1 MSSLGMK
8 EQKKGKDREQ
18 ETVDTSTVNDAITI
32 DCGDNSPKLRYFQLF
47 RYAKKWELAC
57 VVIGL
62 LASAANG
69 FLMPLSMV
77 YFADIVD
84 DLISPK
90 PNILN
95 SILPQVKIYS
105 IIGGTSL
112 ILGFLQA
119 YLLLLVAER
128 QSKRL
133 RLLYFKGVLRQD
145 VEWHEKNVVG
155 SVITRLNDSIDQIEE
170 GIGANLTNFLRDM
183 SQFLTGLIIAFTKG
197 WKLTLVAVALMPII
211 SLVFT
216 ALALSIRSFVG
227 IEQKA
232 YSRAYSVAAEVLSA
246 VRTVLA
252 FGGEAEATKRYG
264 SELST
269 AQRAGVKRSM
279 AVGASVGMISFS
291 IFSVVAVLYYYGLVL
306 ITKEEYTPGKVVLV
320 IMNIVY
326 GSIALGRS
334 LPLMEFFLRAA
345 GVAQP
350 VFATIERVPVINSE
364 GGGRQLDA
372 LRGQIEFRDVSFSY
386 PQRPNIPVLRHF
398 NLKIAPGE
406 TVAVVGPSGSGK
418 STIMQLIQR
427 HYDADQG
434 QVLIDGV
441 DIRDLDVKWLREQLG
456 VVSQEP
462 VLFAGSVKTNISM
475 MKPGASQDEIEYS
488 AKIANAHDFIK
499 ELPEGYE
506 TWVGEGG
513 TGISGG
519 QKQRIAIARALLRNP
534 TILLLDEAT
543 SALDTRSEH
552 AVQTALDN
560 ASSGRSVVM
569 VAHRLT
575 TVRNAGRIIV
585 VDEGVVKETGTH
597 EDLLALGGIYA
608 GMWTSMKEE
617 ASEDKNPE
625 DASVEAELE
634 RLKGCF
640 SIKRSGKTESNRKRK
655 VKELPEEPAEPADDD
670 NLDANRNKSSSIT
683 WRTLKLSK
691 PYAHLLAVGYV
702 MAVGSGILEPSFAL
716 VYAETFDLYFEPVVF
731 KRIPTRAKLLAGMM
745 SLVGFLRFL
754 TVFCQYTALGVSGEK
769 LTKHMRKE
777 LFGTMLK
784 QEAGWF
790 DRPENQSG
798 NLTSRLATEVPC
810 LRKVSGE
817 RGGVIVE
824 GLVLVIVSLI
834 LAFYFSWQLALV
846 NLAFIPPLALFGAM
860 QAQDMVSSVG
870 TNSVAG
876 SEIVQESISAYR
888 TVTSLAVQ
896 MHFYSEFR
904 KKFLGARRE
913 KKKSRIIYSVVNAVA
928 QGVQFFQS
936 AAVYYVGAKLIDD
949 GTLTSPALFRVLV
962 LTFGAQG
969 LGRAVSFLPS
979 LNDAVNGA
987 RKIFVTLDRRSRLPA
1002 DKGEEPSVA
1011 VRGEVEFRDVHFRY
1025 PTRPGV
1031 EVLKGFQCTINSK
1044 TNTAFVG
1051 QSGCGKSTC
1060 LQLIQRLYDADIC
1073 DGSSGVF
1080 LDGTDLRHLK
1090 PSWIRRQIGIVSQEP
1105 NLFDMS
1111 IRDNI
1116 GYGALDRETTMEEI
1130 IEAARQANI
1139 HDFIESLPEG
1149 YDTSVGF
1156 RGSELSGGQKQ
1167 RIAIARVLLR
1177 KPAILLF
1184 DEATSAL
1191 DRESERVVQATL
1203 DKTMAAAERTCLMV
1217 AHRLTTVEKCHQI
1230 VVLQNGIKVE
1240 SGSPEALM
1248 RAEGVYFALHNA
1260 NAIMNSKGP
1269 L

>member
-8 EQKKGKDREQ
+8 EQKKGKDWEQ
-18 ETVDTSTVNDAITI
+18 ETVDTSTVYDAITV

-90 PNILN
+90 PNMLN
-95 SILPQVKIYS
+95 SILPQ
-105 IIGGTSL
+105 
-112 ILGFLQA
+112 
-119 YLLLLVAER
+119 
-128 QSKRL
+128 
-133 RLLYFKGVLRQD
+133 GVLRQD

-499 ELPEGYE
+499 GLPEGYE

-534 TILLLDEAT
+534 IILLLDEAT

-552 AVQTALDN
+552 AVQTALN
-560 ASSGRSVVM
+560 SASSGRSVVM

-575 TVRNAGRIIV
+575 TVRNSGRIIV

-608 GMWTSMKEE
+608 GMWTNMKEE

-670 NLDANRNKSSSIT
+670 SLDANRNKSSSIT

-731 KRIPTRAKLLAGMM
+731 KRIPTRAKLLA
-745 SLVGFLRFL
+745 
-754 TVFCQYTALGVSGEK
+754 
-769 LTKHMRKE
+769 
-777 LFGTMLK
+777 
-784 QEAGWF
+784 
-790 DRPENQSG
+790 
-798 NLTSRLATEVPC
+798 
-810 LRKVSGE
+810 
-817 RGGVIVE
+817 
-824 GLVLVIVSLI
+824 
-834 LAFYFSWQLALV
+834 
-846 NLAFIPPLALFGAM
+846 
-860 QAQDMVSSVG
+860 
-870 TNSVAG
+870 VAG

-949 GTLTSPALFRVLV
+949 GTLTSPALFRVSNV
-962 LTFGAQG
+962 PLTARLTQHSSAS
-969 LGRAVSFLPS
+969 RAVGSRPVYS
-979 LNDAVNGA
+979 LSNDYMM
-987 RKIFVTLDRRSRLPA
+987 RTFVTDR
-1002 DKGEEPSVA
+1002 
-1011 VRGEVEFRDVHFRY
+1011 VEFFW
-1025 PTRPGV
+1025 
-1031 EVLKGFQCTINSK
+1031 
-1044 TNTAFVG
+1044 TAL
-1051 QSGCGKSTC
+1051 TC
-1060 LQLIQRLYDADIC
+1060 
-1073 DGSSGVF
+1073 
-1080 LDGTDLRHLK
+1080 
-1090 PSWIRRQIGIVSQEP
+1090 
-1105 NLFDMS
+1105 
-1111 IRDNI
+1111 
-1116 GYGALDRETTMEEI
+1116 
-1130 IEAARQANI
+1130 
-1139 HDFIESLPEG
+1139 
-1149 YDTSVGF
+1149 
-1156 RGSELSGGQKQ
+1156 
-1167 RIAIARVLLR
+1167 AI
-1177 KPAILLF
+1177 
-1184 DEATSAL
+1184 
-1191 DRESERVVQATL
+1191 
-1203 DKTMAAAERTCLMV
+1203 
-1217 AHRLTTVEKCHQI
+1217 
-1230 VVLQNGIKVE
+1230 
-1240 SGSPEALM
+1240 
-1248 RAEGVYFALHNA
+1248 
-1260 NAIMNSKGP
+1260 
-1269 L
+1269 

>member
-499 ELPEGYE
+499 ELPE
-506 TWVGEGG
+506 
-513 TGISGG
+513 
-519 QKQRIAIARALLRNP
+519 
-534 TILLLDEAT
+534 
-543 SALDTRSEH
+543 
-552 AVQTALDN
+552 
-560 ASSGRSVVM
+560 
-569 VAHRLT
+569 
-575 TVRNAGRIIV
+575 
-585 VDEGVVKETGTH
+585 
-597 EDLLALGGIYA
+597 
-608 GMWTSMKEE
+608 KEE

-949 GTLTSPALFRVLV
+949 GTLTSPALFRSVLV

>member
-8 EQKKGKDREQ
+8 EQKKGKDWEQ
-18 ETVDTSTVNDAITI
+18 ETADTSTVNDAITV

-95 SILPQVKIYS
+95 SILPQTTTVFS
-105 IIGGTSL
+105 ADEETEEGWPVVL
-112 ILGFLQA
+112 FLLHRKSHVEEYGISTVFECQ
-119 YLLLLVAER
+119 
-128 QSKRL
+128 Q
-133 RLLYFKGVLRQD
+133 GVLRQD

-320 IMNIVY
+320 IMNI
-326 GSIALGRS
+326 
-334 LPLMEFFLRAA
+334 
-345 GVAQP
+345 
-350 VFATIERVPVINSE
+350 
-364 GGGRQLDA
+364 
-372 LRGQIEFRDVSFSY
+372 
-386 PQRPNIPVLRHF
+386 
-398 NLKIAPGE
+398 
-406 TVAVVGPSGSGK
+406 
-418 STIMQLIQR
+418 
-427 HYDADQG
+427 
-434 QVLIDGV
+434 
-441 DIRDLDVKWLREQLG
+441 
-456 VVSQEP
+456 
-462 VLFAGSVKTNISM
+462 
-475 MKPGASQDEIEYS
+475 
-488 AKIANAHDFIK
+488 
-499 ELPEGYE
+499 
-506 TWVGEGG
+506 
-513 TGISGG
+513 
-519 QKQRIAIARALLRNP
+519 
-534 TILLLDEAT
+534 
-543 SALDTRSEH
+543 
-552 AVQTALDN
+552 
-560 ASSGRSVVM
+560 
-569 VAHRLT
+569 
-575 TVRNAGRIIV
+575 
-585 VDEGVVKETGTH
+585 
-597 EDLLALGGIYA
+597 
-608 GMWTSMKEE
+608 KEE

-655 VKELPEEPAEPADDD
+655 VKELPEEPMEPADDD
-670 NLDANRNKSSSIT
+670 SLDANRNKSSSIT

-716 VYAETFDLYFEPVVF
+716 VYAKTFDLYFEPVVF

-754 TVFCQYTALGVSGEK
+754 TVFCQYTALGVSGER

-870 TNSVAG
+870 TNSA
-876 SEIVQESISAYR
+876 INIYP
-888 TVTSLAVQ
+888 
-896 MHFYSEFR
+896 FYCS
-904 KKFLGARRE
+904 E

-949 GTLTSPALFRVLV
+949 GTLTSPALFRSVLV

-1031 EVLKGFQCTINSK
+1031 EVLKG
-1044 TNTAFVG
+1044 
-1051 QSGCGKSTC
+1051 
-1060 LQLIQRLYDADIC
+1060 
-1073 DGSSGVF
+1073 
-1080 LDGTDLRHLK
+1080 
-1090 PSWIRRQIGIVSQEP
+1090 
-1105 NLFDMS
+1105 
-1111 IRDNI
+1111 
-1116 GYGALDRETTMEEI
+1116 
-1130 IEAARQANI
+1130 
-1139 HDFIESLPEG
+1139 

-1167 RIAIARVLLR
+1167 RIAIARALLR

-1191 DRESERVVQATL
+1191 DRESGRVVQATL

-1260 NAIMNSKGP
+1260 NAIINSKGP